1 MTCIQPT
8 RCNPQVIAKNSELT
22 PKTRSECKNNPQAL
36 NKALLALATIGM
48 ATLSSCMKD
57 GYIGPDFEEIEP
69 ATETITTNKTSTSPT
84 KTYVSLEAKAD
95 TMLRTIGL
103 LNDSTSLRD
112 KKILYSK
119 DDTGV
124 QHWMRATGIYK
135 EAIYGTGMSLLPD
148 CSAGEIYSFRA
159 SSDGDNGLN
168 VSKSFSD
175 GTRQY
180 LNYVQQDDN
189 SIVEYEVVGN
199 GYKLEKSTY
208 KKQDDGSIVRTF
220 LNGETMRYSDTDKT
234 YPYPTPITFGAEI
247 QGTQYE
253 GTESGI

>member
-69 ATETITTNKTSTSPT
+69 ATETFTTNKTSTTSM
-84 KTYVSLEAKAD
+84 KTPVSVEAKAD
-95 TMLRTIGL
+95 SMFRALGL
-103 LNDSTSLRD
+103 LNDSNSVRNKRLFYSRD
-112 KKILYSK
+112 NE
-119 DDTGV
+119 GV
-124 QHWMRATGIYK
+124 QHWIRTTNIDNN
-135 EAIYGTGMSLLPD
+135 AIYGSGMSLLPD

-220 LNGETMRYSDTDKT
+220 SNGETMRYSDTEKT
-234 YPYPTPITFGAEI
+234 YPYPTPITFGANIED
-247 QGTQYE
+247 TQNA